1 MFLDS
6 TAPPAQLGLF
16 QSATCRSPRSMKVC
30 RRYTIPLNAVLDRN
44 LLFKL
49 LERLRDNNS
58 SFIIHVIEWTE
69 TKEELLVYTDG
80 ATDTPLETIYCE
92 ARFVDS
98 VLPEYVVWEFMYS
111 MLSAV
116 KEAQAIR
123 NYILADAVQLWSQLP
138 VLSLKSFYINNAGF
152 CRLDV
157 FVYCFNYLFDRTVLL
172 QSLSNQPLILK
183 SVAVADLWPYE
194 DCSNNCMSCTAVSPP
209 LSFYVEPEHKDTCPT
224 SKADWLKIE
233 TYMIGRIVLL
243 LCDLSPVML
252 ATTDEDDEYYNAN
265 HLYFRGYSIELAL
278 IGYRML
284 YTQGSIRFLVSDL
297 LEHDFMIILRY
308 ILCPSSQDVTHHRIG
323 SQNATPLILGARS
336 RFPLFID
343 ELVERYAGMQDA
355 RGKTALM
362 YAAESNSLAYIECLK
377 AKEMRMQL
385 RAIGTESDGETALM
399 IAVAN
404 GNCNAAALLM
414 GEAGLARRDGTTALM
429 MACDQIGLQDDA
441 VIDELIA
448 REHGMR
454 SCSGYTALM
463 HAAKAGN
470 VHLVRKT
477 MPYEARAQANDGTT
491 ALLLAASLGYASICS
506 LLIEQEGMYSD
517 NEGCTALII
526 ASKQGL
532 ERAVLATI
540 QLAGE
545 SNHMG
550 RTALMHAVKYN
561 RQRIVSVLSTCE
573 KEMGRTDKYG
583 ASALS
588 MAAES
593 GNAQVL
599 GILLKSPIA
608 DKEVSLVDKNGWT
621 ALIHA
626 ARNNH
631 VDCVVQLVKTQAGM
645 KDFKGYSAIL
655 YAIKW
660 GYVEVVKRLL
670 ESEGYLLKEQPGK
683 SHLQSIDT
691 SPDVA
696 NLLTS

>member
-16 QSATCRSPRSMKVC
+16 QSVTCRLPGNMKVC
-30 RRYTIPLNAVLDRN
+30 RRYTIPLSAVLDRN

-49 LERLRDNNS
+49 LEKLYNHNS
-58 SFIIHVIEWTE
+58 SFIVHVAGWTE
-69 TKEELLVYTDG
+69 ADGYLLVYTDS
-80 ATDTPLETIYCE
+80 AADTPLEAIYCE
-92 ARFVDS
+92 TRFMDNT
-98 VLPEYVVWEFMYS
+98 LPEHVVWEFMYS

-123 NYILADAVQLWSQLP
+123 NYILSDSIQLQNLVP
-138 VLSLKSFYINNAGF
+138 ILSLKSFYISNAGL
-152 CRLDV
+152 CKLDV
-157 FVYCFNYLFDRTVLL
+157 LMYCFNYLFDRTALF
-172 QSLSNQPLILK
+172 QNSSDQPLIL
-183 SVAVADLWPYE
+183 SSITAADLWPYK
-194 DCSNNCMSCTAVSPP
+194 DCSDNYMLYDTISPP
-209 LSFYVEPEHKDTCPT
+209 LGFYMEPEHRSACPT
-224 SKADWLKIE
+224 NKTDWLKME

-243 LCDLSPVML
+243 LCDLRPAVL
-252 ATTDEDDEYYNAN
+252 AITDEDDEYYNTN
-265 HLYFRGYSIELAL
+265 NLYFQGYSVELAL

-284 YTQGSIRFLVSDL
+284 YTQRSVRFLVSDL
-297 LEHDFMIILRY
+297 LEHDSMIVLQY
-308 ILCPSSQDVTHHRIG
+308 ILFPPSRDVTHHRIG
-323 SQNATPLILGARS
+323 SQSATPLMLGARS

-343 ELVERYAGMQDA
+343 ELVERYAGMQDS

-362 YAAESNSLAYIECLK
+362 YAAENNSLAYIECLK
-377 AKEMRMQL
+377 AKEMRIQL
-385 RAIGTESDGETALM
+385 RTIGTESDGETALM

-404 GNCNAAALLM
+404 GDCNAAALLM
-414 GEAGLARRDGTTALM
+414 DEAGLARRDGTTALM
-429 MACDQIGLQDDA
+429 MACKQIGLQYDI

-463 HAAKAGN
+463 HAAKAEN
-470 VHLVRKT
+470 IRLVRKV
-477 MPYEARAQANDGTT
+477 MPYEARIQANDGTT
-491 ALLLAASLGYASICS
+491 ALLIAASLGYASICS
-506 LLIEQEGMYSD
+506 LLIEQEGMHSD
-517 NEGCTALII
+517 NEGCTALIV

-532 ERAVLATI
+532 EKAVLATM

-561 RQRIVSVLSTCE
+561 RQRIASILSTCE
-573 KEMGRTDKYG
+573 KEMGKTDRYG

-593 GNAQVL
+593 GNAQML
-599 GILLKSPIA
+599 SILLGSPIA
-608 DKEVSLVDKNGWT
+608 DRETSLVDKNGWT

-631 VDCVVQLVKTQAGM
+631 VDCVDQLVKIQAGV
-645 KDFKGYSAIL
+645 KDLKGYSAIL

-660 GYVEVVKRLL
+660 GHVEVVKRLL
-670 ESEGYLLKEQPGK
+670 ESEGHLLKEQPGK
-683 SHLQSIDT
+683 SHLQAIDT
-691 SPDVA
+691 FPDMA
-696 NLLTS
+696 NLLAS